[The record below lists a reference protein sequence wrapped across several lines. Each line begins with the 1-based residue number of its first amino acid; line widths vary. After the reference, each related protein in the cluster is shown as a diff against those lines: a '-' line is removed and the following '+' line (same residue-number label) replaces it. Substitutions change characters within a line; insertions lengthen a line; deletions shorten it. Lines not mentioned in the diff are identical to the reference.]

1 MKLYHVGYYEI
12 KEVDLKHGRKNADFG
27 QGFYLSNN
35 LEFSKNWASIR
46 ENLDT
51 VLNCYELDINGLNVL
66 EFKEN
71 NEDWFN
77 YIFKNRNGYE
87 DIYKDYDV
95 IIGPI
100 ANDTIFD
107 LYGIITSGLIDNKM
121 ALNILK
127 EGPKYYQI
135 VIKTER
141 AKANLKFLNS
151 IILDKNEILNNRN
164 IKVEDER
171 KYQQLMFSK
180 VNKKVKNILS

>member
-1 MKLYHVGYYEI
+1 M
-12 KEVDLKHGRKNADFG
+12 D
-27 QGFYLSNN
+27 
-35 LEFSKNWASIR
+35 
-46 ENLDT
+46 
-51 VLNCYELDINGLNVL
+51 
-66 EFKEN
+66 
-71 NEDWFN
+71 
-77 YIFKNRNGYE
+77 
-87 DIYKDYDV
+87 
-95 IIGPI
+95 
-100 ANDTIFD
+100 
-107 LYGIITSGLIDNKM
+107 
-121 ALNILK
+121 LNILK